1 MPNQFTHMSL
11 SDRLL
16 RCVQYEPNSGCWL
29 WESTTDSK
37 GYGRLI
43 QDRKVLSAHR
53 ASWMIHRGAIPKGL
67 CVCHRCDTPL
77 CVNPAHLFLGTQR
90 DNIQDASRK
99 QRTPLGERQG
109 QSKLK
114 AADVLAI
121 RELERAG
128 VLQGDIAA
136 RFAVAQS
143 TVSDIVRRKK
153 WPHI

>member
-1 MPNQFTHMSL
+1 MTCINIKVTKDELATIIDAL
-11 SDRLL
+11 SFRPSGPISIADPAILL
-16 RCVQYEPNSGCWL
+16 RLQHLE
-29 WESTTDSK
+29 
-37 GYGRLI
+37 
-43 QDRKVLSAHR
+43 R
-53 ASWMIHRGAIPKGL
+53 A
-67 CVCHRCDTPL
+67 
-77 CVNPAHLFLGTQR
+77 
-90 DNIQDASRK
+90 IQDASRK